1 MRKELTTQQRLISAK
16 NKIQI
21 AILAEDKAMY
31 WEAIQ
36 GLRELRKMKRGV
48 K

>member
-1 MRKELTTQQRLISAK
+1 MLNEQQRLISAK

-36 GLRELRKMKRGV
+36 ELRELRKMNGGV

>member
-1 MRKELTTQQRLISAK
+1 MLNAQQRLISAK

-21 AILAEDKAMY
+21 AILAADADMY

-36 GLRELRKMKRGV
+36 ELRELRKMKRGV